1 MTTNLTAR
9 SAQADTI
16 TAAPPRT
23 VPRGTQRGWFVR
35 LIPLALMAVLS
46 IPMAQAQLIYTYNGN
61 DFTNIYSTA
70 LYGTKIT
77 VTLTVL
83 APIPPNLN
91 NSGGQCGTASI
102 TDRVIAFPPT
112 ACSLTTDSTGTITGW
127 DIEYVPGGCNCPGVR
142 QMDTL
147 NILNIPGFAS
157 ARDISFRNGVG
168 GNTILN
174 DPGTWTYPTAFSLT
188 NALLGK
194 VDAMNIPKQG
204 TSLIDQL
211 TTVLTDIN
219 NGTLGLAC
227 SDLQI
232 FANHVKAQTGKGIT
246 TAQAT
251 TIMQYVAA
259 ISAGIPGCQ
268 VH

>member
-1 MTTNLTAR
+1 MWTDAKGKIINWNLSIR
-9 SAQADTI
+9 SRDNGIGADTSYTTYD
-16 TAAPPRT
+16 TAFN
-23 VPRGTQRGWFVR
+23 FVTSDDYG
-35 LIPLALMAVLS
+35 LDNFATPGKWTPDAFS
-46 IPMAQAQLIYTYNGN
+46 
-61 DFTNIYSTA
+61 FTN
-70 LYGTKIT
+70 G
-77 VTLTVL
+77 
-83 APIPPNLN
+83 
-91 NSGGQCGTASI
+91 
-102 TDRVIAFPPT
+102 
-112 ACSLTTDSTGTITGW
+112 
-127 DIEYVPGGCNCPGVR
+127 
-142 QMDTL
+142 
-147 NILNIPGFAS
+147 
-157 ARDISFRNGVG
+157 
-168 GNTILN
+168 
-174 DPGTWTYPTAFSLT
+174 
-188 NALLGK
+188 LLGT
-194 VDAMNIPKQG
+194 VHAMNIPKQG